1 MEVIKRGTVNVS
13 EDGDIEM
20 DGWVIDPPM
29 PLEQAMLAILY
40 YVADSMSKQVRINH
54 LSDEPAANTRPI

>member
-1 MEVIKRGTVNVS
+1 MQVIKRGTVNVS

>member
-1 MEVIKRGTVNVS
+1 MEVVKRGTINVS

-20 DGWVIDPPM
+20 DGWIIDPPM

-40 YVADSMSKQVRINH
+40 YVADSMSKQIRINH

>member
-1 MEVIKRGTVNVS
+1 MEVIKRGTINVS

-20 DGWVIDPPM
+20 DGWIIDPPM

-40 YVADSMSKQVRINH
+40 YVADSMSKQIRINH